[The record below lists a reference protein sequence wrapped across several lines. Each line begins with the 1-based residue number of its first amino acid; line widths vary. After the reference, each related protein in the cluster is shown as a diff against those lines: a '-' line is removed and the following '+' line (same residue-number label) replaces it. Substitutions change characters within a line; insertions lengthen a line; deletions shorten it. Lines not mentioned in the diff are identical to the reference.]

1 MSFQRIRT
9 FDNVAKPFV
18 RLVEKCYPDAF
29 IFVIILSILTYFLA
43 ITIAGASHAEAITAW
58 GEGLPKLFTFTAQ
71 ITLFQG
77 KIMIVF
83 RKSAKKKSSKSLKI
97 IFFDGIR

>member
-29 IFVIILSILTYFLA
+29 IFVIILSILT
-43 ITIAGASHAEAITAW
+43 
-58 GEGLPKLFTFTAQ
+58 LF
-71 ITLFQG
+71 
-77 KIMIVF
+77 IV
-83 RKSAKKKSSKSLKI
+83 SCVNIPLI
-97 IFFDGIR
+97 PGI